1 MPTPTY
7 SQLTTLSSAVN
18 GLIPESIEE
27 RILTVLA
34 MLSSGQNPDGTA
46 MPGSGASVIYS
57 GSGAPNIAAAPAGS
71 YYFRTDTPS
80 VANQRIYV
88 ATATNT
94 WTGIL

>member
-27 RILTVLA
+27 RILTIMA
-34 MLSSGQNPDGTA
+34 MLASGQNPDGTA

-57 GSGAPNIAAAPAGS
+57 GSGAPNPGDGPQG
-71 YYFRTDTPS
+71 R
-80 VANQRIYV
+80 RI
-88 ATATNT
+88 
-94 WTGIL
+94 LRPRRRS